1 MNHGTFLATA
11 PWAMLLSLLLGL
23 SEAYPATVP
32 KAPAPLVYS
41 AADFRSGDVVFR
53 RGRSLLSRAVLSA
66 DGEIPYS
73 HVGIVKREGGR
84 VLVIH
89 VEPAD
94 QFGGEGFVLAEPLA
108 AFLAADK
115 ASSAAIYRPLSGIA
129 AAAAAAVEKASAFA
143 ARRVPFDG
151 GFDLATDDEL
161 YCTELVWRSYR
172 LAGTDLVDGKL
183 DRLQMPLGKERY
195 ILPSSLAKSRY
206 LNLVRNLNDHVQEAH
221 ADDARPD
228 PALPGGLRQ

>member
-1 MNHGTFLATA
+1 
-11 PWAMLLSLLLGL
+11 MLVSLLLGL
-23 SEAYPATVP
+23 SEAYPSTVS

-41 AADFRSGDVVFR
+41 EADFRSGDILFR

-66 DGEIPYS
+66 DGAIPYS
-73 HVGIVKREGGR
+73 HVGIVKREAGR

-94 QFGGEGFVLAEPLA
+94 QFGGEGFVVAEPLA

-115 ASSAAIYRPLSGIA
+115 AASAAIYRPRKEISA
-129 AAAAAAVEKASAFA
+129 VAAAAVEKASAFA

-151 GFDLATDDEL
+151 GFDLATENQL
-161 YCTELVWRSYR
+161 YCTELVWRSYL

-195 ILPSSLAKSRY
+195 ILPSSLAKSHY
-206 LNLVRNLNDHVQEAH
+206 LNLVRNLNDHVQETRP
-221 ADDARPD
+221 DDARPG
-228 PALPGGLRQ
+228 PVASVRLRQ